1 MTTESQA
8 RVVHGLTNTLS
19 FILRHPLNR
28 TRKFAALR
36 RFVRWQLG
44 SRLALGSVAV
54 PFVDSTRLL
63 VRPGM
68 TGATQNV
75 YCGLQE
81 FEDMG
86 FVLHA
91 LRPGDLFVDVG
102 ANIGSYT
109 ILAAGASGAHCL
121 SFEPSPT
128 TFVHLLDNIRLNNLE
143 SRVTARNVG
152 VGASPGFMTFTSG
165 LDTENHVA
173 AEGEAVADPIEV
185 RVEPLDVALSASPA
199 TLLKIDVEGY
209 ETEVVNGASD
219 VMRGE
224 SLLAVVMELNGSG
237 LRYGYDEEQ
246 IHQSM
251 VRWGFEA
258 VRYDPLQRTFT
269 QLGSRNSADGNTLY
283 VRNLECLRDRVRTA
297 PIHTVLGTSL

>member
-1 MTTESQA
+1 MLNLIQLAHS
-8 RVVHGLTNTLS
+8 LTSTVS

-28 TRKFAALR
+28 TRKAAALG

-44 SRLALGSVAV
+44 SRIALGSVAV

-81 FEDMG
+81 FEEMG

-109 ILAAGASGAHCL
+109 ILAAGASGANCV
-121 SFEPSPT
+121 SFEPSPA
-128 TFVHLLDNIRLNNLE
+128 TFVHLLDNIRLNNLA
-143 SRVTARNVG
+143 SKVTAKNVV
-152 VGASPGFMTFTSG
+152 VGASVGSVTFTAG
-165 LDTENHVA
+165 LDTMNHVA
-173 AEGEAVADPIEV
+173 AEREVLGDTIDV
-185 RVEPLDVALSASPA
+185 RVEPLDLALGASAV

-209 ETEVVNGASD
+209 ETEVVKGASD
-219 VMRGE
+219 VMRRD

-237 LRYGYDEEQ
+237 LRYGCDEEQ

-251 VRWGFEA
+251 IRWGFEA
-258 VRYDPLQRTFT
+258 VRYDPLQRTLT
-269 QLGSRNSADGNTLY
+269 QLGSRNSANGNTLY
-283 VRNLECLRDRVRTA
+283 VRNLARLRERVRTA
-297 PIHTVLGTSL
+297 PMHKVLGASL